1 MIRKIN
7 LTLKYTGGGYIE
19 KELTYEGETDEEISA
34 AIMREENALLEYM
47 TTEDDGGVKA
57 FVFQG
62 FMFKKSGILAAQF
75 SEPEY

>member
-7 LTLKYTGGGYIE
+7 LSLKYTGGGYIE
-19 KELTYEGETDEEISA
+19 KELTYEGETDEDIAA
-34 AIMREENALLEYM
+34 AIMRDENALLQYM
-47 TTEDDGGVKA
+47 ETEDTGGVKS

-62 FMFKKSGILAAQF
+62 FMFKKTGILAAQF

>member
-1 MIRKIN
+1 
-7 LTLKYTGGGYIE
+7 
-19 KELTYEGETDEEISA
+19 
-34 AIMREENALLEYM
+34 MREENALLEYM